1 MRGSGVDYDASNKVI
16 LGRSG
21 GADSERNR
29 KEDFSL
35 LYEARREAKERCG
48 SRDVDE
54 SRSRKA
60 RRRRIAYE
68 QDYGRSRTKD
78 ETYLLSPSEE
88 KMPRFRRLIVRFR

>member
-1 MRGSGVDYDASNKVI
+1 MRGSGVDYDASSE
-16 LGRSG
+16 GHTWPSG
-21 GADSERNR
+21 GAGSERNR
-29 KEDFSL
+29 KEDFSW

-78 ETYLLSPSEE
+78 ESYDDEP
-88 KMPRFRRLIVRFR
+88 